1 MVNFAGLGGY
11 FSRPPPSSVHIFD
24 TLENVI
30 FNLDHSFLIHPLLTH
45 PMHSHLTNNL
55 SLMQVVGSNTHI
67 GPDGSESLIDLVLMP
82 SPRALTKCC
91 VTPALGNSLW
101 NLSHTE
107 ELTPSSTC
115 MVKQEQNHSCTINDD
130 ESKAQL
136 LNEYFVKN
144 LTIPES
150 QMDS

>member
-1 MVNFAGLGGY
+1 MYAGLPRHGIPD
-11 FSRPPPSSVHIFD
+11 R
-24 TLENVI
+24 L
-30 FNLDHSFLIHPLLTH
+30 
-45 PMHSHLTNNL
+45 
-55 SLMQVVGSNTHI
+55 GSYAF
-67 GPDGSESLIDLVLMP
+67 
-82 SPRALTKCC
+82 PRALTKCC

>member
-1 MVNFAGLGGY
+1 MVNFVRCF

-30 FNLDHSFLIHPLLTH
+30 FNLDHSFLSILIHPLSTH
-45 PMHSHLTNNL
+45 PTYSHLTDNL

-67 GPDGSESLIDLVLMP
+67 GTDGSESLIVLVLMP

-107 ELTPSSTC
+107 EFTPSSTC
-115 MVKQEQNHSCTINDD
+115 MVKQE
-130 ESKAQL
+130 
-136 LNEYFVKN
+136 
-144 LTIPES
+144 
-150 QMDS
+150 